1 MYKALDLAINLSLK
15 IDTATSSNWKFQF
28 SLNTVDL
35 LTEPFG

>member
-15 IDTATSSNWKFQF
+15 ISNWKFQF